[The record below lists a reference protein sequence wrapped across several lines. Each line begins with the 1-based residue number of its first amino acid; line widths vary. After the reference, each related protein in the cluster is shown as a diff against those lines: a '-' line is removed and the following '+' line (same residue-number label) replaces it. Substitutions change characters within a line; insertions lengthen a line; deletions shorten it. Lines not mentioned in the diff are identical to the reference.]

1 MAVYTVSNA
10 GGNYN
15 DGATWV
21 GGIAP
26 STTDS
31 VAFTATSG
39 NLTINVSSTCAGI
52 NFTNY
57 VGTITFSSS
66 LISTG
71 TINLGSGGYNVTG
84 SNSLVVTTTTS
95 ITSNGTAWKG
105 NFQIAGSS
113 QTYTLNDAMVVNGTL
128 TISPTTQA
136 TLSGFSLTAKGNVT
150 HSTSGNLIGTT
161 NFVLGGTGTW
171 NHSSTG
177 SIYLNTN
184 INTSGT
190 LTFGTAVRFG
200 TSTLTYTSGTIIVT
214 GSTLFL
220 NSSCSLNCNGIN
232 FENITF
238 GGTSQTFTLLSN
250 LTLTGLLTLNGATT
264 TTFSGVYNV
273 YLGNAVLI
281 NNASHTVTSN
291 SLAKPTFIINNTLT
305 WAHASTSQFGC
316 NLTIDCGA
324 NTFSIGSGIG
334 LRFGSSVSSELKY
347 ISGTINSTNK
357 SLLLFGVVTVNTT
370 SSVVWNS
377 VTMTGS
383 ITITLASDLYCSG
396 QLTHNTNAATINGP
410 GFHIYTG
417 GYTKST
423 SGNLTGTISGIVF
436 NGTGSWTDGF
446 SSTVSIPF
454 FINTSGTLTIGNAY
468 KSGVL
473 TYVAGT
479 VICNGTLTLTAA
491 STLNLNGDSSPS
503 ATTTSST
510 GVNLNNL
517 TTTVVGTH
525 TVTGNIRICG
535 THTAGGGGFNYG
547 ANIYNSGNY
556 TVNSNTGAQLYN
568 YIMDGTGTLTSNGA
582 IRHNLTFNTTGTIT
596 FTSLIFNGVAGQTL
610 TYIPNSGTVNAGLLL
625 LGQVS
630 NFATT
635 LNTNSLVFSTVQFQ
649 TNSITLTLNSTLNCH
664 TINFLVSTTFAG
676 TGGVNADN
684 FNCNV
689 AGSIITLKNGVTY
702 TVNSSL
708 DLTGT
713 AASPIQLKSSTAS
726 SYAFFNLVSGASCDV
741 KFVTATDI
749 DSSGGRLITDVKG
762 TLLRTINWYK
772 TNPDYFSFF

>member
-15 DGATWV
+15 TGSTWV
-21 GGIAP
+21 GGVVP

-31 VAFTATSG
+31 IAFSSTSG
-39 NLTINVSSTCAGI
+39 NLTINVSSTCSGV

-57 VGTITFSSS
+57 TGTVTFSTS

-71 TINLGSGGYNVTG
+71 TINFGSGGYNVAG

-238 GGTSQTFTLLSN
+238 GGTSQTFTLLSD

-273 YLGNAVLI
+273 YLGNGMTI

-305 WAHASTSQFGC
+305 WTHASTSQFGC

-396 QLTHNTNAATINGP
+396 QLTHNTNAATINGT
-410 GFHIYTG
+410 GFYIYTG

-517 TTTVVGTH
+517 TTTVAGTH

-535 THTAGGGGFNYG
+535 THTAGGGGFNSG
-547 ANIYNSGNY
+547 AYIYNSGTY
-556 TVNSNTGAQLYN
+556 TVISNTGAALYN
-568 YIMDGTGTLTSNGA
+568 YTMDGTGTITTTGS

-596 FTSLIFNGVAGQTL
+596 FTSLTFGGTANQVL
-610 TYIPNSGTVNAGLLL
+610 TYVPNTGTINAGALIIGQ
-625 LGQVS
+625 LG
-630 NFATT
+630 FATT
-635 LNTNSLVFSTVQFQ
+635 LDTNSLLFSTVQFQ
-649 TNSITLTLNSTLNCH
+649 TNLITTTLNSTLNC
-664 TINFLVSTTFAG
+664 TNCNFLIGATFAG
-676 TGGVNADN
+676 TGGINADN

-726 SYAFFNLVSGASCDV
+726 SYAFFNLVSGATCQV
-741 KFVTATDI
+741 KFVNATDI

-772 TNPDYFSFF
+772 TNPDYYLFF